1 MSDEMEAEEE
11 QSGAAL
17 STAEDITVIE
27 KLDTDIDE
35 DGYACCVVRASDG
48 YIYRI
53 RNKGNGNLWDIG
65 DLLNEAI
72 DKAEEVSE

>member
-27 KLDTDIDE
+27 
-35 DGYACCVVRASDG
+35 
-48 YIYRI
+48 
-53 RNKGNGNLWDIG
+53 N
-65 DLLNEAI
+65 
-72 DKAEEVSE
+72 